1 MVNTQASQTAD
12 PKRVADVTLA
22 AAIRANADGVFIEP
36 DDEDDACYAITFER
50 SNEVLTTVQVD
61 ATLGAAVIAR
71 LAYIAELDLASASAS
86 SSRLPVRSGT
96 REAEVVITVRPGGA
110 LRADI
115 MIVPRGRN
123 RTSSSTIPVAGP
135 NPGDTIGNYK
145 VTEFLG
151 EGGMGTV
158 YRCEHVAL
166 GREYALKVLRSKVVE
181 RDPTAAQRFLRE
193 ARTAARVRHPNIVDV
208 FDYGTLAD
216 GRPYFVMELLE
227 GESHGAQAIERFR
240 REVSASA
247 EIDHPG
253 IVQVFDAGVDADGS
267 FYMAMELLEGESLAD
282 RVDRGAL
289 PPAEV
294 VTIARQLAT
303 ALCAAHDRGV
313 IHADVTPSNV
323 LVVSAPASTEMHVK
337 LVDFGLAELAGEAMQ
352 DENPEFVLGTPA
364 YISPEQLR
372 GLAPTDRSDQ
382 YGLGAVI
389 FELLVG
395 HPPYQHPD
403 LRTLCMMHITAPI
416 PPVESPHGP
425 LPPKLAD
432 VVTTCLQK
440 TPQSRF
446 PGMRALIAALDEIER
461 VTDRRG
467 WRRWLSS

>member
-1 MVNTQASQTAD
+1 MANIQPTPAVD

-36 DDEDDACYAITFER
+36 DDEDEGSYAITFER

-71 LAYIAELDLASASAS
+71 LAYIADLDLAAASAS
-86 SSRLPVRSGT
+86 SGILPVRSGT
-96 REAEVVITVRPGGA
+96 REAEVVITVRPGAA
-110 LRADI
+110 LRADV
-115 MIVPRGRN
+115 MVVPRARRAGA
-123 RTSSSTIPVAGP
+123 TAHVPIAGP
-135 NPGDTIGNYK
+135 NPGDKIGNYQ

-166 GREYALKVLRSKVVE
+166 GREYALKVLRGKVVE

-193 ARTAARVRHPNIVDV
+193 ARTAARVHHPNIVDV
-208 FDYGTLAD
+208 FDYGTLPD
-216 GRPYFVMELLE
+216 GRPYFV
-227 GESHGAQAIERFR
+227 
-240 REVSASA
+240 
-247 EIDHPG
+247 
-253 IVQVFDAGVDADGS
+253 
-267 FYMAMELLEGESLAD
+267 MELLEGESLAD

-289 PPAEV
+289 PPPEV

-323 LVVSAPASTEMHVK
+323 LVVSAPGSQELHVK

-352 DENPEFVLGTPA
+352 EENPEFVLGTPA

-372 GLAPTDRSDQ
+372 GLSPTDRSDQ

-389 FELLVG
+389 YELLVG

-432 VVTTCLQK
+432 VITTCLQK
-440 TPQSRF
+440 TPQARF

>member
-1 MVNTQASQTAD
+1 MVNSQASQTAD

-22 AAIRANADGVFIEP
+22 AAIRANADGIFIEP
-36 DDEDDACYAITFER
+36 DEEDDACYSITLER
-50 SNEVLTTVQVD
+50 SYEVLTTVQVD
-61 ATLGAAVIAR
+61 AMLGAAVIAR
-71 LAYIAELDLASASAS
+71 LAYIADLDLASASAS
-86 SSRLPVRSGT
+86 SSIVPVRSGT
-96 REAEVVITVRPGGA
+96 REAELVITVRPGAA
-110 LRADI
+110 LRADV
-115 MIVPRGRN
+115 MVVPRARRGHGAMA
-123 RTSSSTIPVAGP
+123 PVAGP

-193 ARTAARVRHPNIVDV
+193 ARTAARVHHPNIVDV

-227 GESHGAQAIERFR
+227 GES
-240 REVSASA
+240 
-247 EIDHPG
+247 
-253 IVQVFDAGVDADGS
+253 
-267 FYMAMELLEGESLAD
+267 LAD

-289 PPAEV
+289 PPGEV

-323 LVVSAPASTEMHVK
+323 LVVSAPGSAELHVK

-372 GLAPTDRSDQ
+372 GLPPTDRSDQ

-389 FELLVG
+389 YELLVG
-395 HPPYQHPD
+395 RPPYAHPD
-403 LRTLCMMHITAPI
+403 LRTLCMMHITSPI

-440 TPQSRF
+440 TPQARF

>member
-36 DDEDDACYAITFER
+36 DEDDDAFYAITFER

-71 LAYIAELDLASASAS
+71 LAYIAELDLAAASSS

-115 MIVPRGRN
+115 MVVPRGRN
-123 RTSSSTIPVAGP
+123 RPTSQTIPIAGP

-227 GESHGAQAIERFR
+227 GES
-240 REVSASA
+240 
-247 EIDHPG
+247 
-253 IVQVFDAGVDADGS
+253 
-267 FYMAMELLEGESLAD
+267 LAD

-323 LVVSAPASTEMHVK
+323 LVVSAPASAELHVK

-352 DENPEFVLGTPA
+352 EENPEFVLGTPA

-425 LPPKLAD
+425 LPPKLGD

-440 TPQSRF
+440 TPQARF